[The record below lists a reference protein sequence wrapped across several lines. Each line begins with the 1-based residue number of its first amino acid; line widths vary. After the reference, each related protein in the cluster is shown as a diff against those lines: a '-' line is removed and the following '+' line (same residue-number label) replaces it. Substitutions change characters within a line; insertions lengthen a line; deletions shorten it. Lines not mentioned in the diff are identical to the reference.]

1 MLKTEAH
8 SDHSTVL
15 AFSRRSPLVMR
26 LHPKELLGWAGEETS
41 GKVGARVG
49 CLHWMQWLWEARP
62 QLRLQADL
70 GSWHWLKGDI

>member
-8 SDHSTVL
+8 SGHSTVL
-15 AFSRRSPLVMR
+15 ALSLRSPLVTR
-26 LHPKELLGWAGEETS
+26 LHPTELLGWAGEGRS

-49 CLHWMQWLWEARP
+49 CLDWTQRLWEARP

-70 GSWHWLKGDI
+70 GSWHWFKGDI